1 MTQPGLVEARIE
13 IQDRLLSYT
22 RGIDRLD
29 ADLVRSAFH
38 PDAQL
43 VDYGPNPMSIE
54 EFAAYAISSLRER
67 FVATQHR
74 VSNIRVEVE
83 GNNAVLEAYVLA
95 YHVQE
100 TGGDRILHTFN
111 GRYIDECSLREGA
124 WKIHKRTLRKDWTK
138 VEKIDEEMNG
148 TWPSSAR
155 DHTGPIYIT
164 S

>member
-1 MTQPGLVEARIE
+1 MEQPDLVVARVE
-13 IQDRLLSYT
+13 IHDRLLSYT

-29 ADLVRSAFH
+29 SDLVLSAFH
-38 PDAQL
+38 PGAL
-43 VDYGPNPMSIE
+43 LYDYGPDPMSVE
-54 EFAAYAISSLRER
+54 DFASYAIPSLGKR

-74 VSNIRVEVE
+74 VSNIRIEID
-83 GNNAVLEAYVLA
+83 GDLAVLEAYVLS

-100 TGGDRILHTFN
+100 SEGERILHTFN

-138 VEKIDEEMNG
+138 VEKIDEEMSG

-155 DHTGPIYIT
+155 DHTDPIYIT